1 MSLDAEILQK
11 VPLFAGLPES
21 ALAAL
26 AARLRRR
33 SLPGGTPV
41 VYKGDPSGSLYL
53 IESGRVKVHQATAG
67 GSEVILNILGPGDF
81 FGEMSLLDGQPR
93 SADISTLEPSVLLLL
108 EGEALQEIVAERPA
122 VAWTLLQILS
132 RRART
137 QNTQAEMLMTR
148 DVPGRV
154 AACLL
159 RLAETQ
165 GTPLPPGGIYPS
177 GSTRIAVS
185 LTQSDLAALIGATRE
200 RVSRALTAFRAT
212 GAIVWDKEAGH
223 CIICRPA
230 LLAKRAEM

>member
-1 MSLDAEILQK
+1 MSLEANILRN
-11 VPLFAGLPES
+11 VPLFTGLAEE

-33 SLPGGTPV
+33 PLTAGIPV

-108 EGEALQEIVAERPA
+108 EGEALRNIITAQPT

-132 RRART
+132 LRVRDA
-137 QNTQAEMLMTR
+137 NMQAEMMMTR

-154 AACLL
+154 ASCLL

-165 GTPLPPGGIYPS
+165 GTALPD
-177 GSTRIAVS
+177 GSLRVNVS

-200 RVSRALTAFRAT
+200 RVSRALSAFRAA
-212 GAIVWDKEAGH
+212 GAIQWEKDAARWL
-223 CIICRPA
+223 ICHPA
-230 LLAKRAEM
+230 ALAKRAEM

>member
-1 MSLDAEILQK
+1 MSLDAEILK
-11 VPLFAGLPES
+11 NVPLFAGLPAD

-26 AARLRRR
+26 AAQLRRR

-41 VYKGDPSGSLYL
+41 VYKGDPSGALYL

-93 SADISTLEPSVLLLL
+93 SADISTLEPSALLLL
-108 EGEALQEIVAERPA
+108 EGNALRGLLTDQPA
-122 VAWTLLQILS
+122 AAWTLLQILS
-132 RRART
+132 RRVRDA
-137 QNTQAEMLMTR
+137 NTQAELMMTR

-165 GTPLPPGGIYPS
+165 GTPLPNGHVRVNVG
-177 GSTRIAVS
+177 

-200 RVSRALTAFRAT
+200 RVSRALTAFRQS
-212 GAIVWDKEAGH
+212 GAIQWDKAAARW
-223 CIICRPA
+223 IICRPA
-230 LLAKRAEM
+230 ALTKRAEM

>member
-11 VPLFAGLPES
+11 VPLFAGLPAG

-33 SLPGGTPV
+33 NLPSGTPV
-41 VYKGDPSGSLYL
+41 VYKGDPSGALYL

-93 SADISTLEPSVLLLL
+93 SADITTLESSALLLL
-108 EGEALQEIVAERPA
+108 EGAALRDIVTGQPA
-122 VAWTLLQILS
+122 VAWTLLQVLS
-132 RRART
+132 RRVRDA
-137 QNTQAEMLMTR
+137 NTQAEMMMTR
-148 DVPGRV
+148 DVSGRV

-165 GTPLPPGGIYPS
+165 GTALPD
-177 GSTRIAVS
+177 GSIRIDVH
-185 LTQSDLAALIGATRE
+185 LTQSDIAALIGATRE
-200 RVSRALTAFRAT
+200 RVSRALSAFRAT
-212 GAIVWDKEAGH
+212 GAIQWDKDAGRWV
-223 CIICRPA
+223 ICRPA
-230 LLAKRAEM
+230 ALAQRAEM

>member
-1 MSLDAEILQK
+1 MSLDAEILRK
-11 VPLFAGLPES
+11 VPLFAGLPEG
-21 ALAAL
+21 ALATL

-33 SLPGGTPV
+33 NLPGGTPV
-41 VYKGDPSGSLYL
+41 VYKGDPSGALYL

-93 SADISTLEPSVLLLL
+93 SADISTLESSVLLLL
-108 EGEALQEIVAERPA
+108 EGGALRDLLTDQPA
-122 VAWTLLQILS
+122 AAWTLLQILS
-132 RRART
+132 RRVRDA
-137 QNTQAEMLMTR
+137 NTQAEMMMTR

-165 GTPLPPGGIYPS
+165 GTPLPN
-177 GSTRIAVS
+177 GSLRVDVS

-200 RVSRALTAFRAT
+200 RVSRALSAFRES
-212 GAIVWDKEAGH
+212 GAVRWDKDAARW
-223 CIICRPA
+223 IICKPA

>member
-1 MSLDAEILQK
+1 MSLNAESLQR
-11 VPLFAGLPES
+11 VPLFAGLPAET
-21 ALAAL
+21 LAAL

-33 SLPGGTPV
+33 TLPGGTPV

-53 IESGRVKVHQATAG
+53 IESGRVKVHQATAS

-93 SADISTLEPSVLLLL
+93 SADISTLEPSALLLL
-108 EGEALQEIVAERPA
+108 EGEALRGLLMDQPA
-122 VAWTLLQILS
+122 AAWTLLQILS
-132 RRART
+132 LRVRDA
-137 QNTQAEMLMTR
+137 NMQAEMMMTR

-165 GTPLPPGGIYPS
+165 GTALPN
-177 GSTRIAVS
+177 GSLRVNVS

-200 RVSRALTAFRAT
+200 RVSRALSAFRES
-212 GAIVWDKEAGH
+212 GAIQWDKDAARWL
-223 CIICRPA
+223 ICKPA
-230 LLAKRAEM
+230 ALAKRAEM